1 MDYMVLISAIVLGLS
16 VLAMLAKFL
25 DWFVHS
31 DPKTMLR
38 TGQWMLLL
46 LLIVGVGILVYAVVT
61 EQWSLAMFDG
71 SALLII
77 LATIWRWRVIVMPL
91 RMAYLLSRR
100 RRRAPAD
107 MEVRDFDPAD
117 PETVRRAAA
126 ILEAYVARSTPVA
139 SPMASPVAL
148 NDKLALTDGRRG
160 EAMSND
166 EALEVLGLEPG
177 ADEAAIRAARKRLLG
192 LVHPDRGGSAWLAGK
207 VQQASDTLVGPSR
220 QWPPAAA
227 DDRAPPRNRA
237 TKRS

>member
-1 MDYMVLISAIVLGLS
+1 MDYMVVISAIVLGLS
-16 VLAMLAKFL
+16 VLAALAKFL

-38 TGQWMLLL
+38 TGHWMLLL
-46 LLIVGVGILVYAVVT
+46 LVIVGVGILIYALVT
-61 EQWSLAMFDG
+61 EQWSLAMLDG
-71 SALLII
+71 SALLIV
-77 LATIWRWRVIVMPL
+77 ATIWRWRFIMMPA
-91 RMAYLLSRR
+91 RMAYLMLLRR
-100 RRRAPAD
+100 RRPPVD

-126 ILEAYVARSTPVA
+126 ILEAYVARS
-139 SPMASPVAL
+139 SPMASPMTSPVAL
-148 NDKLALTDGRRG
+148 NGKLALTDQRRG

-177 ADEAAIRAARKRLLG
+177 ADDQAIRAARKRLLG

-207 VQQASDTLVGPSR
+207 VQQASDTLLGPSR

-227 DDRAPPRNRA
+227 EDRAPPRNRA

>member
-1 MDYMVLISAIVLGLS
+1 MDYMVVISAIVLGLS

-71 SALLII
+71 SALLLI
-77 LATIWRWRVIVMPL
+77 LAAVWRLRVIMMPA
-91 RMAYLLSRR
+91 RMAYLLYRR

-126 ILEAYVARSTPVA
+126 ILEAYVARS
-139 SPMASPVAL
+139 SPMAL
-148 NDKLALTDGRRG
+148 NDKLALTDERRG
-160 EAMSND
+160 EAMSSD
-166 EALEVLGLEPG
+166 EALEVLGLEPD
-177 ADEAAIRAARKRLLG
+177 ADDTAIRAARKRLLG

-207 VQQASDTLVGPSR
+207 VQQASDTLLGPSR
-220 QWPPAAA
+220 QWPPAAE
-227 DDRAPPRNRA
+227 DRAPPRNRA

>member
-1 MDYMVLISAIVLGLS
+1 MDYMVVISAIVLGLS
-16 VLAMLAKFL
+16 VLAALAKLL

-38 TGQWMLLL
+38 TARWMLLL
-46 LLIVGVGILVYAVVT
+46 LLIVGVGILIYAVAT
-61 EQWSLAMFDG
+61 EQWSLALLDG
-71 SALLII
+71 SALLIA
-77 LATIWRWRVIVMPL
+77 ATIWRWRVIAMPL
-91 RMAYLLSRR
+91 RMAYLMYR

-126 ILEAYVARSTPVA
+126 ILEAYVARS
-139 SPMASPVAL
+139 SPVAL

-160 EAMSND
+160 EAMSSG
-166 EALEVLGLEPG
+166 EALEVLGLEPD
-177 ADEAAIRAARKRLLG
+177 ADDQAIRAARKRLLG

-207 VQQASDTLVGPSR
+207 VQQASDTLLGPAR

>member
-1 MDYMVLISAIVLGLS
+1 MDYMVVISAIVLGLS

-46 LLIVGVGILVYAVVT
+46 LLIVGIGILIYALVT

-71 SALLII
+71 SALLLI
-77 LATIWRWRVIVMPL
+77 LAAVWRLRVIMMPA
-91 RMAYLLSRR
+91 RMAYLLYRR

-126 ILEAYVARSTPVA
+126 ILEAYVARSSPV
-139 SPMASPVAL
+139 ASPVAL

-160 EAMSND
+160 EAMSTGD
-166 EALEVLGLEPG
+166 ALEVLGLEPN

-207 VQQASDTLVGPSR
+207 VQQAGDTLLGPSR
-220 QWPPAAA
+220 QWP
-227 DDRAPPRNRA
+227 PPRNRA

>member
-1 MDYMVLISAIVLGLS
+1 MDYMVVISAIVLGLS
-16 VLAMLAKFL
+16 VLAALAKFL
-25 DWFVHS
+25 DWFVNS

-38 TGQWMLLL
+38 TARWMLLL
-46 LLIVGVGILVYAVVT
+46 LLIVGVGILIYAVAT
-61 EQWSLAMFDG
+61 EQWSLALLDG
-71 SALLII
+71 SALLIA
-77 LATIWRWRVIVMPL
+77 ATIWRWRVIAMPL
-91 RMAYLLSRR
+91 RMAYLMYR

-126 ILEAYVARSTPVA
+126 ILEAYVARS

-148 NDKLALTDGRRG
+148 NDKLALTDGRRDA
-160 EAMSND
+160 AMSD
-166 EALEVLGLEPG
+166 EEALEVLGLTPD
-177 ADEAAIRAARKRLLG
+177 ADEAAVRAARKRLLG

-207 VQQASDTLVGPSR
+207 VQQASDTLLGPAR

>member
-1 MDYMVLISAIVLGLS
+1 MDYMVVISAIVLGLS

-46 LLIVGVGILVYAVVT
+46 LLIVGVGILIYAVVT
-61 EQWSLAMFDG
+61 EQWSLAMVDG
-71 SALLII
+71 SALLLI
-77 LATIWRWRVIVMPL
+77 LATIWRWRVIVMPA
-91 RMAYLLSRR
+91 RMAYLLFRR

-126 ILEAYVARSTPVA
+126 ILEAYVARS

-207 VQQASDTLVGPSR
+207 VQQASDTLLGPSR

-227 DDRAPPRNRA
+227 EDRAPPRNRA